1 MINSVISSGYSTWGS
16 LNYIF
21 GDYKSAIDSYSVA
34 IQINSEDGTAY
45 LNRGMAR
52 TLTSEYQAAIEDLS
66 KAIQINPQDA
76 QAYAERGI
84 ARAAIGASE
93 IAIEDFNRAIEL
105 NSQYS
110 RAYYGRGTAYSFMGE
125 YEKSIADFTQLS
137 RLEPKAYSYYNLAC
151 VLYLQGLDGQV
162 IKNTTKLL
170 ALEPNNI
177 GSNSHWLQNIVEELG
192 TDLLAYPYPSSIN
205 IGAYYLRGNAYY
217 NLGDEQAANEDFQEA
232 IQIENAGASEISA
245 EDEHGL
251 YARGL
256 ARYRLGN
263 RDGAISDLQ
272 KAVEIALKHQDMTLH
287 QKLIDLINEIN
298 AEV

>member
-16 LNYIF
+16 LHYIF
-21 GDYKSAIDSYSVA
+21 GDYKSAIDNYNVA
-34 IQINSEDGTAY
+34 IQINSEDETAY

-52 TLTSEYQAAIEDLS
+52 ILTNDYQAAIEDLS

-84 ARAAIGASE
+84 ARTNIGNNQ
-93 IAIEDFNRAIEL
+93 IAVEDFNRAIEL
-105 NSQYS
+105 NSQYC

-137 RLEPKAYSYYNLAC
+137 RLEPQAYSYYNLAC
-151 VLYLQGLDGQV
+151 ILYLQGLNGQV
-162 IKNTTKLL
+162 IKNTTKVLAVEASQIGFSTPLL
-170 ALEPNNI
+170 SIIEI
-177 GSNSHWLQNIVEELG
+177 LG
-192 TDLLAYPYPSSIN
+192 TELMASHYPNSIK

-232 IQIENAGASEISA
+232 IQIENTGASEINA

-256 ARYRLGN
+256 ARHRLGN
-263 RDGAISDLQ
+263 REGAISDLQ
-272 KAVEIALKHQDMTLH
+272 TALEITLKHQDMTLH
-287 QKLIDLINEIN
+287 QKLIDLIDEVNPEI
-298 AEV
+298 

>member
-1 MINSVISSGYSTWGS
+1 MINSIISSGYSTWGS
-16 LNYIF
+16 LHYIY

-52 TLTSEYQAAIEDLS
+52 ILTNEYQTAIEDLT
-66 KAIQINPQDA
+66 KAIQINPEDA

-84 ARAAIGASE
+84 ARAAIGE
-93 IAIEDFNRAIEL
+93 NETAIEDFNRAIEL
-105 NSQYS
+105 NSEYF
-110 RAYYGRGTAYSFMGE
+110 RAYYGRGTAYSFIGE

-137 RLEPKAYSYYNLAC
+137 CLDPRAYSYYNLAC
-151 VLYLQGLDGQV
+151 ILYLQGLNGQV

-177 GSNSHWLQNIVEELG
+177 HSNSWLNIFEQLG
-192 TDLLAYPYPSSIN
+192 TDLSASPYLSSIN
-205 IGAYYLRGNAYY
+205 IGAYYLRGNAYH

-232 IQIENAGASEISA
+232 IQIENAGASQISA

-251 YARGL
+251 YVRGL
-256 ARYRLGN
+256 ARHRLGN

-272 KAVEIALKHQDMTLH
+272 KAIEITLKHQDMTLH
-287 QKLIDLINEIN
+287 QKLTDLVNEISL
-298 AEV
+298 EV